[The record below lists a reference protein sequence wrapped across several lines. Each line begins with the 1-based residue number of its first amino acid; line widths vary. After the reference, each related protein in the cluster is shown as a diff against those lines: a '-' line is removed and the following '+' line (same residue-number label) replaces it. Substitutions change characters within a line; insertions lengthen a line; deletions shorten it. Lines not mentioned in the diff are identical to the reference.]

1 MIQTT
6 SEFGA
11 EIRTYL
17 TQFKQICRSNQPK
30 LKRCKLDIN
39 DLQIK
44 RRQLRHYNDTEL
56 YSVVETVIQHIEQI
70 TNNPLSELYEHKGM
84 SKFTDELRCIL
95 DNYTVQNNNVIHI
108 GKYSARIHVS
118 LLQNVTRLREHY
130 TPEVE
135 NTTIKQIKVL
145 TRLQH
150 PDIMKKIKIT
160 LEEIRMH
167 MPKLYR
173 KINLISKN

>member
-6 SEFGA
+6 SEFGT
-11 EIRTYL
+11 EVRSYL

-56 YSVVETVIQHIEQI
+56 YSVVESIIKHIDEI
-70 TNNPLSELYEHKGM
+70 THNPHSELYEHKGM
-84 SKFTDELRCIL
+84 SKFTDELKNIL
-95 DNYTVQNNNVIHI
+95 ESYTVQNNNVIHI

-118 LLQNVTRLREHY
+118 LLQNIGKLRENY
-130 TPEVE
+130 TTEIE
-135 NTTIKQIKVL
+135 NITIKQIKVL
-145 TRLQH
+145 TKLQH
-150 PDIMKKIKIT
+150 PSIMKKIKQT
-160 LEEIRMH
+160 LDDIRLQ